1 MCHLVSSNVL
11 ATGWPIKKLPP
22 VLIAV
27 STKKKSIIQGDLKK
41 LLCSNKVIDGQR
53 IFLMPNGV
61 SMVKYFMLT
70 TKKDRICMCSICRLQ
85 TGTKTAMT
93 EAYLTQKYQ

>member
-1 MCHLVSSNVL
+1 MCHLVSSNIL

-41 LLCSNKVIDGQR
+41 LLCSNKVIDGER

-61 SMVKYFMLT
+61 SIVKYFMLT
-70 TKKDRICMCSICRLQ
+70 TKKDRICMYCILR

-93 EAYLTQKYQ
+93 